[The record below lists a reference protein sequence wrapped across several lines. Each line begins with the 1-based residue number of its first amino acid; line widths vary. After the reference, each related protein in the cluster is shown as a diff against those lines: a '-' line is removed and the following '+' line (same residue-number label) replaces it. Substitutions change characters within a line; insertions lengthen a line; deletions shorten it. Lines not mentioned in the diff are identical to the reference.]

1 MPSRRR
7 SDSRSPSRTP
17 PRRRERS
24 PPRRRRDDSRSRS
37 RGRSGGGRGGRG
49 GGGRSGGGGGGGN
62 LSEWGTAGVIVD
74 LKGSGFGFIRPDSGK
89 VDDKD
94 LYFHCTAVGKKNPFD
109 ELRINDEVTYECVR
123 DERKGIPTA
132 KNVSLKQSRGRKESK
147 SRDRK

>member
-49 GGGRSGGGGGGGN
+49 GGGRSGGGGGGN